1 MSLVTRHLVLRTTDR
16 DVIKLGMNSKFDK
29 K

>member
-16 DVIKLGMNSKFDK
+16 DVIKLGMNSKFE
-29 K
+29 